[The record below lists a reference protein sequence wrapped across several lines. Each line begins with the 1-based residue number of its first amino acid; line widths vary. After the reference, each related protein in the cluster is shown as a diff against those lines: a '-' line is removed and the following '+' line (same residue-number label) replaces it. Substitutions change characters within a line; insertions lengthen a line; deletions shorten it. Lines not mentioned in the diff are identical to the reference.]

1 MADRTEPTVRESDAW
16 RARLRD
22 VLERSLAEAVEH
34 PIPQR
39 PARPIAFNT
48 EMVDALLAGRKTQT
62 RRPESNWLPAVGDAL
77 WVRERW
83 APADELD
90 ESAGYLYAAD
100 SGARVRWRAGR
111 FMPRRASRITLRVT
125 SIRHEP
131 VVNISAADA
140 AAEGYPGQSAGAAVA
155 WFKGVWQSIYAGGE
169 SDWEANPAVLVIGFQ
184 RLPTPPATL

>member
-1 MADRTEPTVRESDAW
+1 MADRTGPTVRESDAW

-22 VLERSLAEAVEH
+22 ALERSLAEAVEH

-62 RRPESNWLPAVGDAL
+62 RRPESNWLPAVGDEL

-83 APADELD
+83 APRNEAD

-100 SGARVRWRAGR
+100 SAVGARWRPGR
-111 FMPRRASRITLRVT
+111 FMPRRASRLTLLVT
-125 SIRHEP
+125 SVRREP
-131 VVNISAADA
+131 VAAISPTDA
-140 AAEGYPGQSAGAAVA
+140 AAEGCPGNVSDAAPA

-169 SDWEANPAVLVIGFQ
+169 SDWDRNPAVLVVGFQ
-184 RLPTPPATL
+184 LLRSPPSPL